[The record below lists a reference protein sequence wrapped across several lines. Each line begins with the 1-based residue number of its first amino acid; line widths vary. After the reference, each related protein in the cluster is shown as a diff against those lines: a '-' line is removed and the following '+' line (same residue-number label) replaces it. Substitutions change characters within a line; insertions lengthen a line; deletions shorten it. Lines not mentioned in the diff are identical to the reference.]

1 MAYQP
6 DDNTSD
12 RRFMCLAHGSASMK
26 DEEEVSGQSSLDSF
40 STEIVESIEEILTTS
55 TDLPLRRV
63 DMPSSRPT
71 GEVPPPPAK
80 VSYHDLGSKY
90 PAVPISSGE
99 NGLVLHRGVL
109 HDLTGVGEL
118 MDWLSDG
125 EVVIVEVGRLMQRK
139 LEFNTA
145 LAQLH
150 SFVEEDLGGQIVQ
163 LTSSRLLLL
172 PPGCRGVRGVED
184 EAFAAGRLE

>member
-1 MAYQP
+1 
-6 DDNTSD
+6 
-12 RRFMCLAHGSASMK
+12 MCLAHCSSSMK
-26 DEEEVSGQSSLDSF
+26 DEEEEVGGQSSLDSF
-40 STEIVESIEEILTTS
+40 STEMVESVEALLTTS
-55 TDLPLRRV
+55 TDLPLRRL

-80 VSYHDLGSKY
+80 VRYHDLGGKY
-90 PAVPISSGE
+90 PAAPISSGE
-99 NGLVLHRGVL
+99 NDLVLHRGVL
-109 HDLTGVGEL
+109 HDLTGVGGL
-118 MDWLSDG
+118 LDWLSDG

-139 LEFNTA
+139 LEFSTA

-150 SFVEEDLGGQIVQ
+150 SFIEEDLGGQIVQ

-172 PPGCRGVRGVED
+172 PRGCRGVRGVED

>member
-6 DDNTSD
+6 DDNTLE
-12 RRFMCLAHGSASMK
+12 RRFMCLTHCSKSMN
-26 DEEEVSGQSSLDSF
+26 DEKEVRSQSSLDSF
-40 STEIVESIEEILTTS
+40 STEMAESIEDILATS
-55 TDLPLRRV
+55 TDLPLRRL
-63 DMPSSRPT
+63 DMPSSRPA
-71 GEVPPPPAK
+71 GEAPPPPAK
-80 VSYHDLGSKY
+80 VRYHDLGSKY
-90 PAVPISSGE
+90 PAAPISSGE

-109 HDLTGVGEL
+109 QDLTGVAGL
-118 MDWLSDG
+118 LDWLSDG

-139 LEFNTA
+139 LEFSTA

-150 SFVEEDLGGQIVQ
+150 SFIEDDLGGQIVQ

>member
-12 RRFMCLAHGSASMK
+12 RRFMCLGHYSSSMK
-26 DEEEVSGQSSLDSF
+26 DEEEGGGQPSLHSF
-40 STEIVESIEEILTTS
+40 STEMVESIEDVLATP
-55 TDLPLRRV
+55 TDLPLRRL

-71 GEVPPPPAK
+71 GEVPPPPAR
-80 VSYHDLGSKY
+80 VRYHDLGSKY
-90 PAVPISSGE
+90 PAAPIPSGE
-99 NGLVLHRGVL
+99 NGLVLHRGIL
-109 HDLTGVGEL
+109 RDLTGVRDL
-118 MDWLSDG
+118 LDWLSDG

-139 LEFNTA
+139 VEFSTA